1 MSITIYMHKVYI
13 SRFSQIIVLEDA
25 RDRLESIKA
34 AQMKHGRGGRG
45 RTQRMEDY
53 LEVIYELMEHKG
65 YVSMSD
71 ISNYLNVSSA
81 SVTKMVQRLHESGY
95 IEYEKY
101 RGIRMKDKGLE
112 IAKMIRERHSI
123 LTEFLLLLGIE
134 EEDAHRI
141 TEGIEH
147 YFDNRSLKR
156 LEQLVQIIKG
166 DESILRRISTL

>member
-1 MSITIYMHKVYI
+1 MKP
-13 SRFSQIIVLEDA
+13 

-34 AQMKHGRGGRG
+34 AQSRGTRKG
-45 RTQRMEDY
+45 RTERMEDY
-53 LEVIYELMEHKG
+53 LEVIYELMEEKG

-101 RGIRMKDKGLE
+101 RGIRMKEKGLE
-112 IAKMIRERHSI
+112 VARMIRERHSI

-134 EEDAHRI
+134 EGDAHRI

-156 LEQLVQIIKG
+156 LEQLMQIIRS
-166 DESILRRISTL
+166 DESISRRISDL

>member
-1 MSITIYMHKVYI
+1 MHKVYI
-13 SRFSQIIVLEDA
+13 SRFSQIIALGKA
-25 RDRLESIKA
+25 SDRLESIKT
-34 AQMKHGRGGRG
+34 AQSKQGKGRRG

-53 LEVIYELMEHKG
+53 LEVIYELIEHKG
-65 YVSMSD
+65 YASMSD

-81 SVTKMVQRLHESGY
+81 SVTKMVQRLHESDY

-112 IAKMIRERHSI
+112 VAKMIRERHSI

-134 EEDAHRI
+134 EEDVHRI

-156 LEQLVQIIKG
+156 LEQLIQIIKS
-166 DESILRRISTL
+166 DEKILRRIS

>member
-1 MSITIYMHKVYI
+1 MYI
-13 SRFSQIIVLEDA
+13 SRFSQIIVLGKA

-34 AQMKHGRGGRG
+34 AHSKHGMGGRG

-123 LTEFLLLLGIE
+123 LIELLLLLGIE

-156 LEQLVQIIKG
+156 LEQLIQIIKS
-166 DESILRRISTL
+166 DESIAKRISNL